1 MDGMD
6 FCGAG
11 CLRADSL
18 ISIFSCLFS
27 FRYIL
32 QHCLSIHYNFRDI
45 GMHISDG
52 KNNLAFLCFQR
63 GLNKNTTENF
73 AKGHRDF
80 PLINKLLR
88 ADIVGRSNICQ
99 RLQTLIGISGNI
111 AKSCGK
117 NISHFFGIGNTAGKG
132 VFIHTAV
139 HSNIQVKKF
148 ALCIGLCLC
157 HTEGNGSRFRYAQCR
172 NHIFLD

>member
-1 MDGMD
+1 M
-6 FCGAG
+6 
-11 CLRADSL
+11 R
-18 ISIFSCLFS
+18 
-27 FRYIL
+27 
-32 QHCLSIHYNFRDI
+32 
-45 GMHISDG
+45 ISDG

-63 GLNKNTTENF
+63 GLNKNTAGNA
-73 AKGHRDF
+73 AKGHCDF
-80 PLINKLLR
+80 PLINKPLR
-88 ADIVGRSNICQ
+88 TDIVGRRNICQ
-99 RLQTLIGISGNI
+99 RLQTFIRIPGNI

-132 VFIHTAV
+132 IFIHTAV
-139 HSNIQVKKF
+139 HSDIQVKKL